1 MDNGWLDSFLW
12 TLDHDPTVDGET
24 LAAWLGLDH
33 DRFAEF
39 VEVGIIPVEGE
50 RDGQPRFNLPAAVG
64 AFAKW
69 AHSWLGD
76 TPLTYAGAKTHSLVQ
91 LARSR
96 RLVADQ
102 LAGRLV
108 ESSGVERT
116 WNAIG
121 VEYAQRWRALP
132 SRLARDLSLS
142 VAKTRQVQKT
152 VDEILRDFANAS
164 PDGDRNDTI

>member
-1 MDNGWLDSFLW
+1 MDNGWLDGFTW
-12 TLDHDPTVDGET
+12 TLDNDPTVDGET
-24 LAAWLGLDH
+24 LAAWLNLEP

-50 RDGQPRFNLPAAVG
+50 RDGEPRFNLPAAVE

-116 WNAIG
+116 WNAVG
-121 VEYAQRWRALP
+121 VEYYQRWRALP

-142 VAKTRQVQKT
+142 VPQARQVQKT
-152 VDEILRDFANAS
+152 VDEILRDFA
-164 PDGDRNDTI
+164 DGDRNDTI